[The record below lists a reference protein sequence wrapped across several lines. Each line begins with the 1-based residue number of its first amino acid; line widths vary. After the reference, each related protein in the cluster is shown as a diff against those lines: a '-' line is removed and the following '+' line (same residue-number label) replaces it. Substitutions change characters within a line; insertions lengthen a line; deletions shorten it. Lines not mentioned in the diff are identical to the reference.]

1 MCMCTS
7 GIAWG
12 VVGNA
17 WCVQASYRHY
27 VIQRHLTSL
36 HYFRPIVAHS
46 LLFIVQFT
54 YLLFIFTVNNTTSKC
69 MYIFTYRTCYES
81 ASFKRNAT
89 APAWLGVCTV
99 SVSKRLRRQFI
110 FAINVIKKKECHSII
125 LCQDVTLSTDI
136 LSFWHSVNLDSQFH
150 KF

>member
-1 MCMCTS
+1 M
-7 GIAWG
+7 G

-36 HYFRPIVAHS
+36 DYFRPIVAHS

-81 ASFKRNAT
+81 ASFKRNGA
-89 APAWLGVCTV
+89 GVTRC
-99 SVSKRLRRQFI
+99 LHCFC
-110 FAINVIKKKECHSII
+110 IKEIETTIYFCNKCH
-125 LCQDVTLSTDI
+125 
-136 LSFWHSVNLDSQFH
+136 
-150 KF
+150 